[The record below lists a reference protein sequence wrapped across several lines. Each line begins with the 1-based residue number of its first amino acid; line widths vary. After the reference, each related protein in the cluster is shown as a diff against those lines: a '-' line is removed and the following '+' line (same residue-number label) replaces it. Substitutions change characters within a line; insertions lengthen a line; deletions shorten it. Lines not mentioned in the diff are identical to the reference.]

1 MDNDNLML
9 TVAIVAVA
17 LSIVG
22 FATTYNSLS
31 SFQNHLTGFATQEN
45 GTINVSVAQTASINI
60 THAEGVEGSKNINFS
75 AGSISD
81 PNFAYLYTNGT
92 QRGSSGFAVPDE
104 GFRIRNIGNQNVS
117 LSVSLDQTADQ
128 FYDTGGGDLLYNLT
142 SMATSGNS
150 CASWQGGVENT
161 YTSFATSPSLVCS
174 NFLADDAAAEQDLL
188 QMDIGLKIPSAT
200 VGDKGGVV
208 ILTYTGI

>member
-45 GTINVSVAQTASINI
+45 GTINVSVQLSASINI

-75 AGSISD
+75 SGAITD
-81 PNFAYLYTNGT
+81 PSFGYLYTNGT
-92 QRGSSGFAVPDE
+92 QVGTDNGFAIPSE

-117 LSVSLDQTADQ
+117 LNVSLDQTADE
-128 FYDTGGGDLLYNLT
+128 FYDTSGGDIYYNL
-142 SMATSGNS
+142 SSLASSGNS
-150 CASWQGGVENT
+150 CANWEAGVENT
-161 YTSFATSPSLVCS
+161 YTSFTTTPTSVCT
-174 NFLADDAAAEQDLL
+174 NFLSDDAGAEQDLL

-200 VGDKGGVV
+200 VG
-208 ILTYTGI
+208 